1 MKTSKFTDE
10 QIALARRHA
19 KAGTPP
25 GEICREREVLNR
37 TTQPSPPSG
46 PPNALSRE
54 VWFGYE
60 PDL

>member
-10 QIALARRHA
+10 QIALAWPQA
-19 KAGTPP
+19 EAGTPP

-37 TTQPSPPSG
+37 TIQPGLPSG
-46 PPNALSRE
+46 RLNALSRE
-54 VWFGYE
+54 VWFGNE